1 MINPLRKLPADP
13 QAATSPA
20 AAAVDTAPRKWAIEA
35 RGITKSF
42 KAGHVKV
49 DVLKGIDLLIET
61 GEIVLVMG
69 PSGSGKSTLLAAV
82 SGLMKPDDGS
92 VVALNQNIWKMPRK
106 KIDRFRLAN
115 CGFIFQ
121 GFNLF
126 PALTASQQV
135 QIVLKFMKKNGRERK
150 AAAEAALTDVNL
162 GHRYNNRP
170 DRLSGGEKQRV
181 AIARALAKKPKLI
194 FADEPTSALDG
205 ENGHIVMELLRK
217 CAKEQGA
224 TVMCVTHDARLAAFA
239 DRIITIEDGLI
250 TSTNADPA
258 QFAHGH

>member
-1 MINPLRKLPADP
+1 MINALKRKPRDDRDEVDAAQPP
-13 QAATSPA
+13 QAVADGKA
-20 AAAVDTAPRKWAIEA
+20 YAIEA
-35 RGITKSF
+35 RGLVKSF
-42 KAGHVKV
+42 KSGQQKV
-49 DVLKGIDLLIET
+49 QVLKGIDLLIEP
-61 GEIVLVMG
+61 GEIALVMG

-82 SGLMKPDDGS
+82 SGLLRPDEGK
-92 VVALNQNIWKMPRK
+92 VIALGKDLWAMPK
-106 KIDRFRLAN
+106 GKIDRFRLLN

-126 PALTASQQV
+126 AALTASQQV
-135 QIVLKFMKKNGRERK
+135 QVVLKYLKLKPAARK
-150 AAAEAALTDVNL
+150 AEAEAALTDVGL
-162 GHRYNNRP
+162 GHRFNNRP

-181 AIARALAKKPKLI
+181 AIARALAKKPRLI

-224 TVMCVTHDARLAAFA
+224 TVLCVTHDARLAAFA
-239 DRIITIEDGLI
+239 DRIITIEDGRI

-258 QFAHGH
+258 SFVHH

>member
-1 MINPLRKLPADP
+1 MIKALRKQPIEIEETP
-13 QAATSPA
+13 P
-20 AAAVDTAPRKWAIEA
+20 APRPEEIGKTWAIEA

-42 KAGHVKV
+42 KAGQIKV
-49 DVLKGIDLLIET
+49 EVLKGIDLLIAP

-82 SGLMKPDDGS
+82 SGLMKPDSGS
-92 VVALNQNIWKMPRK
+92 VIALDQNIWKMPRK
-106 KIDRFRLAN
+106 NIDRFRLSN

-135 QIVLKFMKKNGRERK
+135 QVVLKFMKQKGAARKK
-150 AAAEAALTDVNL
+150 AAEGALADVGL
-162 GHRYNNRP
+162 GHRFNNRP

-205 ENGHIVMELLRK
+205 ENGNVVMTLLRK

-224 TVMCVTHDARLAAFA
+224 TVLCVTHDARLATFA
-239 DRIITIEDGLI
+239 DRIITIEDGRI

-258 QFAHGH
+258 QFAHHH

>member
-1 MINPLRKLPADP
+1 MPTAILDQQVQPAL
-13 QAATSPA
+13 APA
-20 AAAVDTAPRKWAIEA
+20 RPVAPHLGASRYAIEA
-35 RGITKSF
+35 RGLKKGFKS
-42 KAGHVKV
+42 GQMVV
-49 DVLKGIDLLIET
+49 EVLKGIDLLIEP
-61 GEIVLVMG
+61 GEIALVMG

-82 SGLMKPDDGS
+82 SGLLRPDAGS
-92 VVALNQNIWKMPRK
+92 VVALGESIWDKPRTA
-106 KIDRFRLAN
+106 IDRFRLAN

-126 PALTASQQV
+126 PALTALQQV
-135 QIVLKFMKKNGRERK
+135 EQVLQFMKMPKQQVKEY
-150 AAAEAALTDVNL
+150 ATAALTDVGL
-162 GHRYNNRP
+162 GHRLSNRP

-224 TVMCVTHDARLAAFA
+224 TVLCVTHDARLAVFA
-239 DRIITIEDGLI
+239 DRIITIEDGRI
-250 TSTNADPA
+250 TSTKADPA
-258 QFAHGH
+258 QFKH

>member
-1 MINPLRKLPADP
+1 MIKALRKQPVEIEE
-13 QAATSPA
+13 TPA
-20 AAAVDTAPRKWAIEA
+20 APRPEEAGKTWAIEA

-42 KAGHVKV
+42 KAGQIKV
-49 DVLKGIDLLIET
+49 EVLKGIDLLIAP

-82 SGLMKPDDGS
+82 SGLMKPDGGS
-92 VVALNQNIWKMPRK
+92 VIALDQNIWKMPRQ

-135 QIVLKFMKKNGRERK
+135 QVVLKFMKQK
-150 AAAEAALTDVNL
+150 AAARKKAAEDALNDVGL
-162 GHRYNNRP
+162 GNRFNNRP

-205 ENGHIVMELLRK
+205 ENGNIVMTLLRK

-224 TVMCVTHDARLAAFA
+224 TVLCVTHDARLATFA
-239 DRIITIEDGLI
+239 DRIITIEDGRI

-258 QFAHGH
+258 QFAHHH

>member
-1 MINPLRKLPADP
+1 MRKQRAEAELASPPTDP
-13 QAATSPA
+13 VIDAAGKT
-20 AAAVDTAPRKWAIEA
+20 WAIEA

-82 SGLMKPDDGS
+82 SGLMKPDGGS
-92 VVALNQNIWKMPRK
+92 VVALNQDIWKMPRS

-135 QIVLKFMKKNGRERK
+135 QVVLKFMKKGKSERK
-150 AAAEAALTDVNL
+150 AAAEAALNDVNL
-162 GHRYNNRP
+162 GHRLNNRP

-205 ENGHIVMELLRK
+205 ENGHAVMELLRK

-258 QFAHGH
+258 QFANSH

>member
-1 MINPLRKLPADP
+1 MIKAMRKLPVVIEE
-13 QAATSPA
+13 TSPA
-20 AAAVDTAPRKWAIEA
+20 PRPEEAGKTWAIEA

-42 KAGHVKV
+42 KAGQIKV
-49 DVLKGIDLLIET
+49 EVLKGIDLLIAP

-82 SGLMKPDDGS
+82 SGLMKPDSGS
-92 VVALNQNIWKMPRK
+92 VVALNQNIWKMPRQ

-135 QIVLKFMKKNGRERK
+135 QIVLKFMKQKGAARRK
-150 AAAEAALTDVNL
+150 AAEDALTDVGL
-162 GHRYNNRP
+162 GHRLNNRP

-194 FADEPTSALDG
+194 FADEPTAALDG
-205 ENGHIVMELLRK
+205 ENGNIVMTLLRK

-224 TVMCVTHDARLAAFA
+224 TVLCVTHDARLATFA
-239 DRIITIEDGLI
+239 DRITTIEDGRI

-258 QFAHGH
+258 QFAHHH